1 MSERLEESR
10 ERFEQ
15 RLAELRA
22 AAEEELGWSPRGWRW
37 MVPLVGVA
45 AGLVLGMT
53 LRRNLPAAGSRR
65 RRLSR

>member
-1 MSERLEESR
+1 MSGRLEESR

-22 AAEEELGWSPRGWRW
+22 AAEAELGWAPRGWRW

-53 LRRNLPAAGSRR
+53 LRRNLPAAGGRR